1 MTLKKYLLAMSFLTA
16 ICWMVVAFIVGM
28 VNPNTT
34 NWLGI
39 ALFYVSFFL
48 AASGTTAIVGFLLR
62 FVIMKKELEFNLVKI
77 AFRQSFLF
85 GLFLVITLFLMAQHL
100 FTWIN
105 IILLVIVFTIA
116 ELFFINYKKS
126 R

>member
-1 MTLKKYLLAMSFLTA
+1 MAFLSG
-16 ICWMVVAFIVGM
+16 ICWLVVGFILNLVD
-28 VNPNTT
+28 PEAT

-39 ALFYVSFFL
+39 ALFYISFFL
-48 AASGTTAIVGFLLR
+48 ASSGTAAILGFLVR
-62 FVIMKKELEFNLVKI
+62 FGLMKKEMEFNLVKV

-85 GLFLVITLFLMAQHL
+85 GLFLVLALFLLSQHL

-105 IILLVIVFTIA
+105 IILLVVVFAVI

>member
-1 MTLKKYLLAMSFLTA
+1 MMAILSA
-16 ICWMVVAFIVGM
+16 ICWLVVAFIVSV
-28 VNPNTT
+28 VNPQAT

-39 ALFYVSFFL
+39 ALFYIAFFL
-48 AASGTTAIVGFLLR
+48 ASSGTAAILGFLVR
-62 FVIMKKELEFNLVKI
+62 FGLMKKELEFNLVKI

-85 GLFLVITLFLMAQHL
+85 GLFLLSALFLLSQHL

-105 IILLVIVFTIA
+105 IFLLLVVFAII